1 MSEIDIRRQHRLALK
16 DAKAKV
22 EHIAEH
28 IAERFEVDYGWR
40 GNILEFRRSGVDGRI
55 AVTAREVRVSVR
67 LGFLLFAL
75 KPSIE
80 REIDRTIDEHFA

>member
-28 IAERFEVDYGWR
+28 IAERFEVDYSWR
-40 GNILEFRRSGVDGRI
+40 GNTLEFRRSGVDGRI